1 MPRLLRFA
9 ASTALLVSVATLLS
23 RLVGF
28 LRWIVF
34 SPTVGAGAVGTAYQ
48 SANQVPNI
56 LFEVVAGGA
65 LAGAVVPLL
74 AAPLARADTRTASRI
89 ASALLTWSVAVTLP
103 IAVAVAVLSR
113 PIAGILLGDPAQVE
127 YASGFLLVFGPQLVL
142 YGIGGVLTGV
152 LQAHR
157 KFLWPAFMPL
167 LSSLIVIGVY
177 VGYAQM
183 RGPEVATSDTTAL
196 ALLGWGTTA
205 GVAALALP
213 LALPTARTGLRLRP
227 TLRFPAGAGRR
238 AIRLAAAGMAVL
250 LAQQAATLMVMVISN
265 RVGGAGVFVVFS
277 YVQAVYLLPYAV
289 LAVPIATIAFPRLSE
304 LASDPQATEDTDRMI
319 ARTSRLIVVLGL
331 LGAALLTAAAGPL
344 GHFFSGLDAARS
356 EAAGVFPALSDTVR
370 IIAWAVPGWCFVA
383 WGTRVFYAL
392 ERSRTSALATA
403 VGWSAVALGVLA
415 GTPLV
420 VADPAP
426 RTLLLVGAAHVLG
439 MTIAALVLLL
449 SIRRARGAAALTGLP
464 RTLLVAGAGAV
475 LGAIAGT
482 LTANGLGGLL
492 GHAPVAAVLAGLAAG
507 TAAVLV
513 GAAVVAAG
521 DRATLAHVRALR

>member
-1 MPRLLRFA
+1 
-9 ASTALLVSVATLLS
+9 
-23 RLVGF
+23 
-28 LRWIVF
+28 
-34 SPTVGAGAVGTAYQ
+34 
-48 SANQVPNI
+48 
-56 LFEVVAGGA
+56 
-65 LAGAVVPLL
+65 
-74 AAPLARADTRTASRI
+74 
-89 ASALLTWSVAVTLP
+89 
-103 IAVAVAVLSR
+103 
-113 PIAGILLGDPAQVE
+113 
-127 YASGFLLVFGPQLVL
+127 
-142 YGIGGVLTGV
+142 
-152 LQAHR
+152 
-157 KFLWPAFMPL
+157 
-167 LSSLIVIGVY
+167 
-177 VGYAQM
+177 
-183 RGPEVATSDTTAL
+183 
-196 ALLGWGTTA
+196 
-205 GVAALALP
+205 
-213 LALPTARTGLRLRP
+213 
-227 TLRFPAGAGRR
+227 
-238 AIRLAAAGMAVL
+238 MAVL

-304 LASDPQATEDTDRMI
+304 LASDPRATVDTDRMI

-507 TAAVLV
+507 RPPSWWARPSSP
-513 GAAVVAAG
+513 
-521 DRATLAHVRALR
+521 RAIARRSPTCAHCGESRALVW